1 MKCHGEDVFR
11 MDGKIKMV
19 DFYLKI
25 WTTAITK
32 LLKAAIFFFCSQRTD
47 SSLNQVFQVC
57 AKPQAHKS
65 GDVRKIFH
73 FNQTEQIPSVCMSM
87 HESSTER
94 RNTPLSVLTVFDMKV
109 ATFSRQMDLCRY
121 CALLEL

>member
-32 LLKAAIFFFCSQRTD
+32 LLKAAFFFCSQRTD

-57 AKPQAHKS
+57 AKPQAHK
-65 GDVRKIFH
+65 
-73 FNQTEQIPSVCMSM
+73 
-87 HESSTER
+87 
-94 RNTPLSVLTVFDMKV
+94 
-109 ATFSRQMDLCRY
+109 
-121 CALLEL
+121 

>member
-32 LLKAAIFFFCSQRTD
+32 LLKAAIFFLFPKDRQ
-47 SSLNQVFQVC
+47 L
-57 AKPQAHKS
+57 PKS
-65 GDVRKIFH
+65 GIPGLC
-73 FNQTEQIPSVCMSM
+73 QTPGSQI
-87 HESSTER
+87 R
-94 RNTPLSVLTVFDMKV
+94 
-109 ATFSRQMDLCRY
+109 
-121 CALLEL
+121 